1 MFENHRKS
9 RIQHCERSEL
19 RLHFDVT
26 IKNDKNFGWFSN
38 TVKEWKYFHEFLV
51 KFLRLVWKFFRPL
64 WFFVALKD
72 LARGGLFRIIKISF
86 LLKFPLRPLLLCG
99 LCQSR
104 PLGNKIGGTSK
115 IFFGPFQPT
124 AEKIPTSLIINPLC
138 VNMGLW
144 EECLKI
150 SLRPI
155 KTF

>member
-1 MFENHRKS
+1 MIFK
-9 RIQHCERSEL
+9 HCERVEIFSRIFSEVL
-19 RLHFDVT
+19 KIGLEIFPT
-26 IKNDKNFGWFSN
+26 
-38 TVKEWKYFHEFLV
+38 TV
-51 KFLRLVWKFFRPL
+51 
-64 WFFVALKD
+64 FFVALKD

>member
-1 MFENHRKS
+1 MKLKLANE
-9 RIQHCERSEL
+9 IGL
-19 RLHFDVT
+19 
-26 IKNDKNFGWFSN
+26 
-38 TVKEWKYFHEFLV
+38 KEFQ
-51 KFLRLVWKFFRPL
+51 PL
-64 WFFVALKD
+64 CFVALKD

-115 IFFGPFQPT
+115 IFLGPFQPT